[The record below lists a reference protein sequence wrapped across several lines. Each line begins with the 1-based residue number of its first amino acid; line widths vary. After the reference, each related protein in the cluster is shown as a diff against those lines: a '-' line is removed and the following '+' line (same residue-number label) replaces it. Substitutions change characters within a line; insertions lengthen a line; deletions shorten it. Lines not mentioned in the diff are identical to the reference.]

1 MAITRTKGDT
11 TKIDKEVISKLVCK
25 NKIAAM
31 VVVNAKAW
39 DQRWVNES
47 LKVVATKVATTT
59 IALLTLP
66 GARLKMRWFLS

>member
-31 VVVNAKAW
+31 VVANAKAW
-39 DQRWVNES
+39 DRRWVNES

-66 GARLKMRWFLS
+66 GVRLKMRWFLS